1 MKIIRIKDY
10 YGAYQ
15 EIPVSDELYEE
26 WLDLQRETQ
35 RIYRKEISHREKT
48 PMDELSEEL
57 LVSAE
62 EEPEYAAI
70 RRMETERLYHAIEQ
84 LNPIQQRRIRMLLEE
99 YSLREIAKSE
109 GCYLNSVR
117 KSITAALEKLRMLL
131 SD

>member
-117 KSITAALEKLRMLL
+117 KSVNAALEKLRMLL

>member
-62 EEPEYAAI
+62 E
-70 RRMETERLYHAIEQ
+70 
-84 LNPIQQRRIRMLLEE
+84 
-99 YSLREIAKSE
+99 
-109 GCYLNSVR
+109 
-117 KSITAALEKLRMLL
+117 
-131 SD
+131 

>member
-84 LNPIQQRRIRMLLEE
+84 LNPIQPRRIRMLLEE

-117 KSITAALEKLRMLL
+117 KSINAALEKLRMLL